1 MYAIDINGRVQG
13 NHDVFT
19 EMLAWLNDS
28 VGPTIS
34 EDQRTVVINEDR
46 STRTYKI
53 EGTGWYYE
61 YSGLRISVED
71 DSEFEPPEFFHYASD
86 KAGGSTLYTC
96 KVMYIEDIYAAVEF
110 KLKW

>member
-1 MYAIDINGRVQG
+1 MYAIDVNDKTNG
-13 NHDVFT
+13 NPEVFS
-19 EMLAWLNDS
+19 EMLDWLFDV

-34 EDQRTVVINEDR
+34 EDPSRLAVLNGR

-61 YSGLRISVED
+61 YNSIRVSVD
-71 DSEFEPPEFFHYASD
+71 DIREFAFPKFFHYASSN
-86 KAGGSTLYTC
+86 AGGSTLYVS
-96 KVMYIEDIYAAVEF
+96 KVMYIENLINAMEF